1 MMSSLGWILENRI
14 KNTLKINPNLTYMD
28 ALFLVL
34 MTEGVLLTKPS
45 LTSLVQEQRSEMVK
59 QSDMLTD

>member
-1 MMSSLGWILENRI
+1 MSSLGWMIENRI
-14 KNTLKINPNLTYMD
+14 KNTLKVNPNLTYMD

-34 MTEGVLLTKPS
+34 TTEGVLLTKPS

>member
-1 MMSSLGWILENRI
+1 MSSLGWMIENRI

-34 MTEGVLLTKPS
+34 TGLKQVKFSIIQLSYLISHIRKGKYSPVLYLK
-45 LTSLVQEQRSEMVK
+45 K
-59 QSDMLTD
+59 